1 MRRALLLL
9 VLPALLAADCT
20 TPAEPDP
27 EPPTGPVYDL
37 GEPMSVKGDLKM
49 KRWRQVHMD
58 LQGALELPPSAV
70 CNETGI
76 YDCRILHNVPLGGI
90 NIENG
95 LFRPVEG
102 LAVATGLAVERF
114 VMQACV
120 ERVTR
125 DLEAETPL
133 IFTLDPDGTTLDRA
147 DADPLVTDLYR
158 RLLARD
164 PLPEEVDAVYSMHA
178 GIVAD
183 GGRTV
188 EWAWMACFAIGTT
201 TEALLY

>member
-1 MRRALLLL
+1 MKRALLVIVPL
-9 VLPALLAADCT
+9 LLAAQCGGG
-20 TPAEPDP
+20 EPEPVD
-27 EPPTGPVYDL
+27 EPPTGPNWDL
-37 GEPMSVKGDLKM
+37 GEPVSVKADLKM
-49 KRWRQVHMD
+49 KRWRQIHLD
-58 LQGALELPPSAV
+58 LQGALEINADSV

-102 LAVATGLAVERF
+102 LAVASGLAVERF
-114 VMQACV
+114 VLSACA
-120 ERVTR
+120 ERLAL
-125 DLEAETPL
+125 DLEAEEPL
-133 IFTLDPDGTTLDRA
+133 IFTLDADGTSLEREDA
-147 DADPLVTDLYR
+147 DALVTDLYR

-164 PLPEEVDAVYSMHA
+164 PLPEELDAHHAMHA

-183 GGRTV
+183 GGLNL
-188 EWAWMACFAIGTT
+188 EWAWMACFAIGTS

>member
-1 MRRALLLL
+1 MKRLLLL
-9 VLPALLAADCT
+9 AVPALLAAQCA
-20 TPAEPDP
+20 PEPDP
-27 EPPTGPVYDL
+27 VEPPTGPVYDL
-37 GEPMSVKGDLKM
+37 GEPVSVKADLKM
-49 KRWRQVHMD
+49 KRWRQIHLD
-58 LQGALELPPSAV
+58 LQGALELRPDAV

-102 LAVATGLAVERF
+102 LAVASGLAIERF
-114 VMQACV
+114 VLSACA
-120 ERVTR
+120 ERAAQ
-125 DLEAETPL
+125 DAEAEEPL
-133 IFTLDPDGTTLDRA
+133 IFTMDLDGTTLEREEA
-147 DADPLVTDLYR
+147 DAFVTDLYR

-164 PLPEEVDAVYSMHA
+164 PLPEELDAVFAMHA

-183 GGRTV
+183 GGLNM
-188 EWAWMACFAIGTT
+188 EWGWMACFAIGTS